1 MRNTEF
7 VYGISVFTG
16 HDSKVMM
23 NSMSGKYKFSK
34 LEVLVNL
41 CMGVVFAL
49 QIVLALIA
57 AGLGSNFIN

>member
-1 MRNTEF
+1 
-7 VYGISVFTG
+7 
-16 HDSKVMM
+16 M